1 MALDVLSLTA
11 YATKPAWFGDRP
23 LGSMWPWKDRLS
35 PIRSVFLLEVFALV
49 RLVSDFV
56 LCLPSAGARCCS
68 KQLFVGWVWVNGLV
82 AVTFTVA
89 TAWRVEEGWTESAGA
104 ASLCCFSLTSC
115 RLLRGAVDYARA
127 DTGPQ
132 LEVYLYE
139 RPILSERLARAIASA
154 KSTGRRRVA
163 ACCPTLRGGVGED
176 APLALSPF
184 SRAAPGARAALA
196 RFAQRSASI
205 RAFWRSRLKRELDRA
220 RRIARDIETAVGE
233 YTGRSQRA
241 LDEVFNLVLR
251 LFAHENVLEQLQ
263 AAFERE
269 PTSVVFHSLQL
280 SAFALFGAYPDAPR
294 LRMLLLRMCAT
305 EIAFAHRFHWY
316 LEAFAKAPGL
326 RLTTEATLAVEA
338 LSADV
343 SRAAPRNNF
352 LETPRFYAALTDIS
366 RKLCAVERTERDQVL
381 RDLLHDLGPSLL
393 PSSAACVPFI
403 GLHGQLDRRI
413 VVRVHCHESKVFST
427 KARCPYL
434 VCLEVQRRVEGS
446 CEAKRPDDIEFIN
459 NKAACSSRDTVREP
473 LGQWGSDQAI
483 VSPVYGATD
492 DCDRAN
498 EQDAATA
505 PTPTVVFP
513 ERWSEKEDR
522 VLGTERTSDLVPIIV
537 KACDDLRQEQFAS
550 QLIAQAAVILEA
562 ERVPVWL
569 RPYDVVAV
577 GADAGVIEAI
587 PDTVSLDALRRNDSN
602 FVDLLDF
609 FERYFG
615 RSRLAAARHAFV
627 HSLAP
632 ACILSYL
639 LQLKDRHNGNIL
651 IDSKG
656 HIIHIDFGYMLAS
669 SPGGNLGFEDAPFKI
684 TNDFLAVIGHDYIHR
699 FRELCIRTFLALRR
713 QRHRL
718 ILLAEMTVHGCE
730 HLPCFDGRPRE
741 AIDAFQSRTVPAF
754 YIFLT
759 RVSSFLRLQAPISAR
774 PQRSQ
779 MSCFR
784 PQPHRQVHQQ
794 LANVAIR

>member
-1 MALDVLSLTA
+1 MALDILSVAA
-11 YATKPAWFGDRP
+11 YVTEPAWFGDPSLR
-23 LGSMWPWKDRLS
+23 SMWRWQDRLS
-35 PIRSVFLLEVFALV
+35 PIRSLFLLEAFALM
-49 RLVSDFV
+49 RLISDFV

-68 KQLFVGWVWVNGLV
+68 KRLIVGWVWVNVLV

-89 TAWRVEEGWTESAGA
+89 TAWRVDEGWTKSAGA
-104 ASLCCFSLTSC
+104 GSLCCFSLTSC

-127 DTGPQ
+127 DAGPQ

-139 RPILSERLARAIASA
+139 RPFLSERLACAIASA
-154 KSTGRRRVA
+154 KSTGRRRLA
-163 ACCPTLRGGVGED
+163 ACCPTLAVGED

-184 SRAAPGARAALA
+184 RRAGPGARAALA

-241 LDEVFNLVLR
+241 LDEVFGLVLR

-263 AAFERE
+263 AAFDRE

-294 LRMLLLRMCAT
+294 LRALLLQMCAA
-305 EIAFAHRFHWY
+305 EIAFAHRLHWY

-326 RLTTEATLAVEA
+326 RLTTEAALAVEA
-338 LSADV
+338 LRDDV
-343 SRAAPRNNF
+343 SRAARRNNF
-352 LETPRFYAALTDIS
+352 LETPDFYAALTDIS
-366 RKLCAVERTERDQVL
+366 RKLCAFERAERDQVL
-381 RDLLHDLGPSLL
+381 RDRLRDLGPSLL
-393 PSSAACVPFI
+393 PSSAVYVPFV
-403 GLHGQLDRRI
+403 GLHGQLDRR
-413 VVRVHCHESKVFST
+413 VVARVHYLESKVFST

-434 VCLEVQRRVEGS
+434 VCLEVERRVEGS
-446 CEAKRPDDIEFIN
+446 CEADHADDKDYVNEVARGTGDAV
-459 NKAACSSRDTVREP
+459 KEP
-473 LGQWGSDQAI
+473 LGQWGSDQSI
-483 VSPVYGATD
+483 VSSVYGATG
-492 DCDRAN
+492 DCHRVN
-498 EQDAATA
+498 EQDAASS
-505 PTPTVVFP
+505 PTPTVIFP

-522 VLGTERTSDLVPIIV
+522 VLGPERTADLVPIIV

-550 QLIAQAAVILEA
+550 QLIAQAALILEA
-562 ERVPVWL
+562 ARVPVWL
-569 RPYDVVAV
+569 RPYDVVAT

-602 FVDLLDF
+602 YVGLLDF

-651 IDSKG
+651 LDSKG

-669 SPGGNLGFEDAPFKI
+669 SPGGNLGFEDAPFKL
-684 TNDFLAVIGHDYIHR
+684 TNDFLAVVGHENIHR

-741 AIDAFQSRTVPAF
+741 VIDAFQFRTVSTLWFP
-754 YIFLT
+754 
-759 RVSSFLRLQAPISAR
+759 
-774 PQRSQ
+774 
-779 MSCFR
+779 
-784 PQPHRQVHQQ
+784 
-794 LANVAIR
+794 